1 LGKTLAEVEA
11 MVAGV
16 KVLQAQ
22 GVTKPTEAEAMAAAK
37 PLGPRG
43 RPPKNEKV
51 KGANG
56 TLNRG
61 TISTK

>member
-1 LGKTLAEVEA
+1 LGRTLAEVEA
-11 MVAGV
+11 IVSEV

-22 GVTKPTEAEAMAAAK
+22 GMTKSTEAEAMAAAK

-43 RPPKNEKV
+43 RPPKNEKE
-51 KGANG
+51 KSANG

-61 TISTK
+61 TNSTK